1 MTNATP
7 TLRTAPDAAAAR
19 EEAPRTGSAVDG
31 QLPLGELSADL
42 PDHAARQPTSR
53 SARRRRQ
60 YLVFALFAFPNLALL
75 LVFSYL
81 PVVANIGLSFTR
93 WDMIAAV
100 PVPVGLSNWE
110 GFFTDPQVLRALRT
124 TLIWVAVT
132 VGASMLIGLA
142 MAALFNARPPLGRL
156 ASTVSFTPYV
166 LSGAAIGALW
176 LFIFDPRYGLM
187 RLAFDLIGQA
197 SPAWMTSSTWALPG
211 LLIVAVWQNV
221 GFVALV
227 YLAALRG
234 IPQDVKEAA
243 ALDGANAMAT
253 FRHVVL
259 PLLSPTTFFL
269 LITQTIGAFQSFDLI
284 AMMTGG
290 GPSRSTTTLSWFIY
304 EQGFQRFDLG
314 MAATASVFMF
324 VLLMAITALQFLYA
338 ERKVTYS

>member
-1 MTNATP
+1 MATA
-7 TLRTAPDAAAAR
+7 TTAPTGRDSSTAQGARDADPDTGRSGAGSDSSPDPSPSVSRRSGRRAR
-19 EEAPRTGSAVDG
+19 
-31 QLPLGELSADL
+31 
-42 PDHAARQPTSR
+42 H
-53 SARRRRQ
+53 RRH
-60 YLVFALFAFPNLALL
+60 YLAFALFAFPNLALL
-75 LVFSYL
+75 LLFSYL
-81 PVVANIGLSFTR
+81 PVVANIGLSFTY

-100 PVPVGLSNWE
+100 PVPVGLTNWE

-124 TLIWVAVT
+124 TLIWVVVT
-132 VGASMLIGLA
+132 VGASMIIGLA

-156 ASTVSFTPYV
+156 ASSVSFTPYV

-187 RLAFDLIGQA
+187 RLAFDLIDRT

-243 ALDGANAMAT
+243 ALDGASSLAT